1 MKIIPIKQE
10 KILREA
16 IEYLYYADM
25 YISTSFMQDTVN
37 RLSFRLQ
44 KQFYCVTRISFNAQ
58 RKKKSIITFDIKK
71 GPRTVRCRQKPVYHL
86 IAL

>member
-1 MKIIPIKQE
+1 
-10 KILREA
+10 
-16 IEYLYYADM
+16 M

-71 GPRTVRCRQKPVYHL
+71 GPAETGVPPNCPLKL
-86 IAL
+86 